1 MAAIQQLARPPL
13 MNAWPVCC
21 VSALPQLGAL
31 RDVQARLNQ
40 YVREGPAGG
49 GSREGSVGPR
59 YGAPQDPTCTRST
72 DAGGTWDGA
81 QDAALSMG
89 PGCKT
94 GTSLSGTGPGV
105 DGVWRTGGDAGPNP
119 NPSQQ
124 APGPAPAAGV
134 FAGASAGL
142 TDIDARLHAL
152 QDFLRA
158 AKAGVSTACG

>member
-1 MAAIQQLARPPL
+1 MK
-13 MNAWPVCC
+13 AWPVRC

-40 YVREGPAGG
+40 YVSGGPAGG
-49 GSREGSVGPR
+49 GSREGGVENPR
-59 YGAPQDPTCTRST
+59 YGPPPDPTCTRPT
-72 DAGGTWDGA
+72 NAGGTWDGDGA

-94 GTSLSGTGPGV
+94 GTSLSGAGPGV
-105 DGVWRTGGDAGPNP
+105 DGVWRTGGHAGSNP

-124 APGPAPAAGV
+124 AAGPAPAAGV